1 MKITKTIGKKIKENL
16 FETIT
21 LGVYAVCYFLF
32 IVFLLMTKVVGL
44 YICGLLMLLLLPLM
58 IIQPLVSSRRIAPF
72 EWATII
78 VSFVSFIVIASIYI
92 STIPDNNLRT
102 TILTLT
108 ASSLSG
114 FLTLFGVGLTVK
126 HARLDKKD
134 DELKSLKPNIF
145 PIAETTWNGLEK
157 EKRNLIPFD
166 VSEEHSELKRAKKSK
181 GSYYLKYLLIA
192 NSDVSLSVLY
202 GILING
208 KIIKSRYESVLLKN
222 SFYCFVIDYK
232 FVLKE
237 KLNDISLILEDMLH
251 NTYVAKMNY
260 ETDSKSTDGSTEIM
274 IKSVLDITPYNE

>member
-1 MKITKTIGKKIKENL
+1 MKSFKSFFKNNTFEIITISAYAFCYVL
-16 FETIT
+16 FII
-21 LGVYAVCYFLF
+21 FLF
-32 IVFLLMTKVVGL
+32 IQSSVGL

-58 IIQPLVSSRRIAPF
+58 IIQPLISNKRITPF
-72 EWATII
+72 DWVTII

-102 TILTLT
+102 TTLTLT

-126 HARLDKKD
+126 HTRLDKKE

-157 EKRNLIPFD
+157 EKRNLVPFD
-166 VSEEHSELKRAKKSK
+166 VSEEHSELKRATKSK

-192 NSDVSLSVLY
+192 NSDVSLSVLF

-208 KIIKSRYESVLLKN
+208 KIIKSKYETVLLKN
-222 SFYCFVIDYK
+222 SFYCFSIDYK

-237 KLNDISLILEDMLH
+237 KLNDVSLILEDMLH
-251 NTYVAKMNY
+251 NTYIARMNY
-260 ETDSKSTDGSTEIM
+260 EIDVKRTDGSTEIM
-274 IKSVLDITPYNE
+274 IKSVLDIVPYK